1 MTIFAV
7 LLISVWALADIMT
20 KQNADAQ
27 RMGPNNP
34 RMTAASNMS
43 SSMMKPSQNIT
54 SSINL
59 MDIIHQAIGS
69 KVNVSLSDAA
79 TTAEASV
86 GNGSHAVAAH
96 IDDKNGYLVY
106 QITVIDPSMNFSKV
120 IVDPGNGQV
129 LLSKQVS
136 KADMMKDEMERH
148 HKMMSMMMGGPQQNM
163 GMMMG
168 PQHGR
173 EMMIGPMNQGM
184 MIGSGRHDMMM
195 GPSMMRQDM
204 TGPHQGRGMMMGPIA
219 AQAQQADNITSSNA
233 TSVLPTTNATT
244 NATSPPVAVVPS

>member
-1 MTIFAV
+1 MCITMNCTKLLATIGIFAI
-7 LLISVWALADIMT
+7 LLTAVWTLADTMT
-20 KQNADAQ
+20 KQNAEAQ
-27 RMGPNNP
+27 MMRPNNP
-34 RMTAASNMS
+34 RMATTAAGNMTS
-43 SSMMKPSQNIT
+43 GMMMKPSQNIT

-59 MDIIHQAIGS
+59 MNLIGQAIES

-86 GNGSHAVAAH
+86 GNGSHAVSAH

-148 HKMMSMMMGGPQQNM
+148 HKMMSTMMGGPQQGM
-163 GMMMG
+163 GMMG
-168 PQHGR
+168 
-173 EMMIGPMNQGM
+173 
-184 MIGSGRHDMMM
+184 
-195 GPSMMRQDM
+195 
-204 TGPHQGRGMMMGPIA
+204 
-219 AQAQQADNITSSNA
+219 
-233 TSVLPTTNATT
+233 
-244 NATSPPVAVVPS
+244 